1 MKGGYS
7 IVVNLDYKDIV
18 VIKQL
23 LRREIR
29 YLRKEQK
36 EYDDTLIGN
45 INKKYYDDRIDEI
58 LEILN
63 KLD

>member
-1 MKGGYS
+1 M
-7 IVVNLDYKDIV
+7 VNLDYKDIV

-29 YLRKEQK
+29 YLREEQK
-36 EYDDTLIGN
+36 DYDDTLVGN
-45 INKKYYDDRIDEI
+45 INKKYYDDKIDEI

>member
-1 MKGGYS
+1 M
-7 IVVNLDYKDIV
+7 VNLDYKDII

-29 YLRKEQK
+29 YLREEQK
-36 EYDDTLIGN
+36 DYDDTLVGN
-45 INKKYYDDRIDEI
+45 INKKYYDDKIDEI

>member
-1 MKGGYS
+1 MVK
-7 IVVNLDYKDIV
+7 LDYKDVV

-29 YLRKEQK
+29 YLRDEQK
-36 EYDDTLIGN
+36 GYDDTLIGS